1 MSNFKW
7 KIFSKFVAFSEY
19 PNFITRKNNH
29 NYLFYTARKD
39 WFDKYYYVAVMLP
52 HVSFN
57 LLAIA
62 VNALLVLSVVKCSR
76 CMMLPWLI
84 ANMIWWILSIDNWVP
99 HSGMLLN
106 LHHRNSKIFFRPA
119 KFDNFKDEKISAF
132 KTVSVSQSKN
142 LLDWKLVV

>member
-1 MSNFKW
+1 MYESVVNSRVY
-7 KIFSKFVAFSEY
+7 ISLY
-19 PNFITRKNNH
+19 PCSVKTRKNNYNH
-29 NYLFYTARKD
+29 LLYTARKD

-84 ANMIWWILSIDNWVP
+84 ANMIW
-99 HSGMLLN
+99 
-106 LHHRNSKIFFRPA
+106 
-119 KFDNFKDEKISAF
+119 
-132 KTVSVSQSKN
+132 
-142 LLDWKLVV
+142 

>member
-1 MSNFKW
+1 MHNYGVCSKFTSVQIYPVSLISKVWIFWEGHKIWKNLPLKIWRHSVMSNFKW

-19 PNFITRKNNH
+19 PTFITRKTNH

-84 ANMIWWILSIDNWVP
+84 ANMIWWIL
-99 HSGMLLN
+99 
-106 LHHRNSKIFFRPA
+106 A
-119 KFDNFKDEKISAF
+119 
-132 KTVSVSQSKN
+132 
-142 LLDWKLVV
+142 